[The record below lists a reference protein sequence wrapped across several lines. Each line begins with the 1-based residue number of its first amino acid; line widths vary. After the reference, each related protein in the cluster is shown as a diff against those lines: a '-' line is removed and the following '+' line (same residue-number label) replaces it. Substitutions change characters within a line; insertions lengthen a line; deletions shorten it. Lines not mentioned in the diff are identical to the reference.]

1 MSFFWLKS
9 QHKRIE
15 LQKTTTQNW
24 QSPCV
29 QTTTQDQAAWA
40 MDVPQDVPWGWVA
53 WGKGGLM
60 PAEKWFLSGPALD
73 HLCVEEMR
81 ENRPHNT
88 VYGSIW
94 RIKVLSIPGHTTPAC
109 TPRSHTAK
117 QNMKNYPECSC
128 QIQPTLAS
136 SAYDRQNPHILCK

>member
-15 LQKTTTQNW
+15 LQKRTTQNW

-53 WGKGGLM
+53 WGRGGLM

-73 HLCVEEMR
+73 HLYVEEMR
-81 ENRPHNT
+81 ENRPHNNSLWFNLENKGSVHLRT
-88 VYGSIW
+88 HNSNMHSKITHCQAEHEKLPRMFMPNSAHIGISIW
-94 RIKVLSIPGHTTPAC
+94 QTEP
-109 TPRSHTAK
+109 SHTV
-117 QNMKNYPECSC
+117 
-128 QIQPTLAS
+128 
-136 SAYDRQNPHILCK
+136 